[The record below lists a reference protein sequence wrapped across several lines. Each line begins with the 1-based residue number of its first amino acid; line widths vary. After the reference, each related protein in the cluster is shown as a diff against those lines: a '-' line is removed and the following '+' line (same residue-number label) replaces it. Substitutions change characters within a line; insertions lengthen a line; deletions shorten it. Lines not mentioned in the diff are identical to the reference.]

1 MSHKN
6 IFQQLVEEDVESL
19 SSDDLSTLLKLDCDE
34 IASLA
39 EANGESPDYVIESIV
54 EAAAQREELLVS
66 EMARIRN
73 YWMEITEV
81 PDGTHF
87 EIVVRCAEF
96 IAKHKSLVGCEISE
110 IKNLAE
116 SSDWKDRLIAA
127 WYVRDHGGEEERTI
141 KTQLE
146 NDPFEDDNGIF
157 LVREGAGYQED

>member
-1 MSHKN
+1 
-6 IFQQLVEEDVESL
+6 
-19 SSDDLSTLLKLDCDE
+19 
-34 IASLA
+34 
-39 EANGESPDYVIESIV
+39 
-54 EAAAQREELLVS
+54 
-66 EMARIRN
+66 
-73 YWMEITEV
+73 MEITEV

-96 IAKHKSLVGCEISE
+96 IAKHKSLVECEISE